1 MYTKKERLLET
12 DYLDKNING
21 VLGLARADR
30 KLKLN
35 TSSTPDTGKPSLLST
50 FELLEDDKTFSTR
63 FSSDHFSWID
73 YGKINSAMVE
83 NITAMQNET
92 VYDDFYWSM
101 GMRGIRIGDNSSS
114 WAENKQAVLD
124 KDGGLYTILDSG
136 SPNIHISD
144 LYFESF
150 LKMFFGMHKIEEYKA
165 ADGKVTSKCSSFKPI
180 YFLMGSTWLEI
191 PPEDYY
197 FKVGSNCEFRFKAI
211 DAPFNILGMP
221 AYRDYYVVHNFGEN
235 ASISWNA
242 NGRKIKDAP
251 IVEEDWSTK
260 NRLEVTLAT
269 ENAEDPEGTSLLIAS
284 ILAVAVLAGGITVAI
299 WGLNNNKFGAGIMVL
314 IIVGSVVGAG
324 VTFFLMYVIVFAAST
339 PGNNELETE
348 DADVAITKV
357 SATHVG
363 IFSLFAYA
371 FYKFTGKK
379 EEQAPRAAPV
389 EEAEEVVSNYLM

>member
-1 MYTKKERLLET
+1 M
-12 DYLDKNING
+12 DSNIDG
-21 VLGLARADR
+21 ILGLARADK

-35 TSSTPDTGKPSLLST
+35 TSSTPDTGKTSLLST
-50 FELLEDDKTFSTR
+50 FSLLEDDKLFSTR

-92 VYDDFYWSM
+92 VYDDFFWSM
-101 GMRGIRIGDNSSS
+101 GMRGIKIGDNSTA
-114 WAENKQAVLD
+114 WAPNKQAVID

-136 SPNIHISD
+136 SANIHISD

-150 LKMFFGMHKIEEYKA
+150 LKMFFEMHKIEEYEAK
-165 ADGKVTSKCSSFKPI
+165 DGKVTSKCSSFKPI

-197 FKVGSNCEFRFKAI
+197 FKSGSNCEFRFKGI

-235 ASISWNA
+235 ASMSWNA

-251 IVEEDWSTK
+251 TVEEDWSTE
-260 NRLEVTLAT
+260 NVLAVNLAT
-269 ENAEDPEGTSLLIAS
+269 ENVDDPEGTSFLIAG
-284 ILAVAVLAGGITVAI
+284 ILAAAVLIGAVVVAV
-299 WGLNNNKFGAGIMVL
+299 WGFSNDKFSAVIMAL
-314 IIVGSVVGAG
+314 IIVGGIVGAG
-324 VTFFLMYVIVFAAST
+324 LTFFLMYVIVFAAST
-339 PGNNELETE
+339 PGDNELEVK
-348 DADVAITKV
+348 DADIAITNV

-363 IFSLFAYA
+363 VFSLLAFA
-371 FYKFTGKK
+371 FYKLTGKK
-379 EEQAPRAAPV
+379 EEQAPRAATV
-389 EEAEEVVSNYLM
+389 EEADEVVSNYLM